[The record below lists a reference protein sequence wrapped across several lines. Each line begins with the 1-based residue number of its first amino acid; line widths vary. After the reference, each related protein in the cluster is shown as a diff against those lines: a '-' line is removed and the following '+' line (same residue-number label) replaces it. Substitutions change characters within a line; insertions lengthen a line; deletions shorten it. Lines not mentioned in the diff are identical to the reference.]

1 MSRFL
6 DMAMFL
12 IQALVASGMPNPVCL
27 LKVWYVCRF
36 RDNPVVVSEPYIRFY
51 AGAPLIAS
59 DGHALGT
66 L

>member
-1 MSRFL
+1 MSDLANSRA
-6 DMAMFL
+6 DVHPL
-12 IQALVASGMPNPVCL
+12 ILFNLSSHDAVSP
-27 LKVWYVCRF
+27 CRF
-36 RDNPVVVSEPYIRFY
+36 RENPVVAGEPYIRFY